1 MEVLDEVCTLRK
13 TVLYYYRIMIY
24 VHRYINYFIKLQ
36 VTKPDAQEAS
46 ALNKKDN
53 LSVSIM
59 NSHNSH
65 KPQNSV
71 QDILY
76 VLNAHYNMQ

>member
-24 VHRYINYFIKLQ
+24 VHRYISYFIKLQ
-36 VTKPDAQEAS
+36 VTKPDPQEAS

-59 NSHNSH
+59 KSYNS

-71 QDILY
+71 QDLFY
-76 VLNAHYNMQ
+76 MC